1 MITAAVIDPLILLRL
16 HILMDVLNAM
26 ECTQVFLIPLTNM
39 IPCQVW
45 THMPFG
51 VLVFDLIYVLYVIGS
66 NKRCI
71 AKHVRF
77 LPFWLQQEMLIY
89 RKKKWKYFS

>member
-26 ECTQVFLIPLTNM
+26 ECTQVFLIPFTNM

-51 VLVFDLIYVLYVIGS
+51 VLVFDLIYVLYVYALLDPIKDALLNMCVFFLFGY
-66 NKRCI
+66 NKKC
-71 AKHVRF
+71 
-77 LPFWLQQEMLIY
+77 
-89 RKKKWKYFS
+89 